1 MLIPNHPDDEWLSA
15 FAADDPEAV
24 DPAQASHVASCE
36 RCTAVVTELA
46 SLRMALA
53 ELPDLVPSRP
63 LQLVPA
69 VPSGSEPAD
78 RVGGWVRRFF
88 TPALAAGA
96 AIALVGAVGT
106 TTTNL
111 ASSQSDSAATDQAN
125 RQDFGEPAASAGGGA
140 GLGAASGGTESPA
153 TESLRSQALAPD
165 EVGTDSYGGRTFNTQ
180 DDGSP
185 FNLAADRSPWPMVLF
200 AGVALMIAALLL
212 RWILV
217 PRAG

>member
-53 ELPDLVPSRP
+53 ELPDLAPSRP
-63 LQLVPA
+63 LQLVPP
-69 VPSGSEPAD
+69 VPSGSQPAD

-111 ASSQSDSAATDQAN
+111 ASSQSDSAATDQAAREN
-125 RQDFGEPAASAGGGA
+125 FGQPAASAGGAA
-140 GLGAASGGTESPA
+140 GLGASSDGGASPA

-165 EVGTDSYGGRTFNTQ
+165 EAGTDGNEIRTFDAEN
-180 DDGSP
+180 DGSP
-185 FNLAADRSPWPMVLF
+185 LNLAADRSLWPMVLF
-200 AGVALMIAALLL
+200 SGVALMIAALLL

>member
-125 RQDFGEPAASAGGGA
+125 RQEFRRA
-140 GLGAASGGTESPA
+140 
-153 TESLRSQALAPD
+153 RCF
-165 EVGTDSYGGRTFNTQ
+165 GGR
-180 DDGSP
+180 
-185 FNLAADRSPWPMVLF
+185 RC
-200 AGVALMIAALLL
+200 
-212 RWILV
+212 
-217 PRAG
+217 RAGRRVRRGGIARHGVPSIPGSRPG